1 METEFV
7 RWLREHVPGHPSLRL
22 GLGDDA
28 AIVTL
33 AGRSDVVI
41 TTDMLTDGVDFQIG
55 IDNPHRIGRQA
66 LGVNLSDMAAMA
78 ARPIAAVVAV
88 ALPRAQ
94 AGTDSSLQLAI
105 ALYEGL
111 LPLAK
116 QFDVA
121 LAGGDTN
128 SHDGPLVISATVIGA
143 LTDRGPLTRSGGQP
157 GDWLLVTGK
166 LGGSILGHHFD
177 FTPRVREAILLHERY
192 ELHAGM
198 DLTDGI
204 SLDASRLAAESRCGA
219 VVFTDCVPISPDAY
233 ELSRQDGAADI
244 QDAALRHALSDGED
258 FELLLAAPP
267 EVARKILRDQP
278 VECGITHVGELIPES
293 GLWQQKRGEERRPM
307 QPIGWLH

>member
-7 RWLREHVPGHPSLRL
+7 RWLRDNVPAHPSVRL

-28 AIVTL
+28 AILAL
-33 AGRSDVVI
+33 AGRSEVVI
-41 TTDMLTDGVDFQIG
+41 TTDMLTDGVDFQVG
-55 IDNPHRIGRQA
+55 VDDPRRIGRQA

-78 ARPIAAVVAV
+78 ARPLAAVVAV

-94 AGTDSSLQLAI
+94 MGSDSSLQLAI

-116 QFDVA
+116 EFDLA

-128 SHDGPLVISATVIGA
+128 THDGPLVISATVIGT
-143 LTDRGPLTRSGGQP
+143 LTDRGPLTRSGGWP

-177 FTPRVREAILLHERY
+177 FIPRVRESILLHELY
-192 ELHAGM
+192 DLHAGM

-204 SLDASRLAAESRCGA
+204 ALDASRLAAESRCGA
-219 VVFTDCVPISPDAY
+219 VIFTDRVPISPDAY
-233 ELSRQDGAADI
+233 ELSRRDGAADI
-244 QDAALRHALSDGED
+244 EAASLRHALSDGED

-267 EVARKILRDQP
+267 EVARKILREQP
-278 VECGITHVGELIPES
+278 VECGITHVGELIEES
-293 GLWQQKRGEERRPM
+293 GLWQQAGQDLREPLE
-307 QPIGWLH
+307 PIGWLH